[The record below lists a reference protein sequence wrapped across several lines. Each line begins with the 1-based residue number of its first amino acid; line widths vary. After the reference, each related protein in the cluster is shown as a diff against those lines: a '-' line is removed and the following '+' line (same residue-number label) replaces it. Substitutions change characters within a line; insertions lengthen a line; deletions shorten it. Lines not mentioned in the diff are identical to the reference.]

1 MAERQNPKTFV
12 NNLVVDTKSAVNDNI
27 ALAKAEI
34 APAAKAAGVGGG
46 MFGAAGY
53 LGANAASLLFL
64 AGGLGF
70 GLLYSHLFGWG
81 VLAASALG
89 FVTVAVVLL
98 ILAGILALIGKKK
111 LKDVQPPKQAI
122 AEAKTTIDTV
132 KRSLTN
138 GVNQVEADI
147 RDRKDLSSA
156 RRAAKDDDAAT
167 RTGSRT
173 GAVREKATHLANAAA
188 AKVSQVKD
196 GSPKPGSDATGDSF
210 GGATRADIAAKN

>member
-27 ALAKAEI
+27 ALAKAEV

-70 GLLYSHLFGWG
+70 GVLYSHLLDWG
-81 VLAASALG
+81 VMAATALG
-89 FVTVAVVLL
+89 FVTMAVILL
-98 ILAGILALIGKKK
+98 ILAGILALVGKKK

-122 AEAKTTIDTV
+122 AEAKTTVETV

-147 RDRKDLSSA
+147 RDRKGLSSA
-156 RRAAKDDDAAT
+156 RRAAKEDAASS
-167 RTGSRT
+167 TGSRT
-173 GAVREKATHLANAAA
+173 ESVREKASHLANAAA

-196 GSPKPGSDATGDSF
+196 GSTKPGSDATGDSF